1 MTQQTTRSKVLRRVG
16 AAVAATIAITTLAA
30 NTGQAAS
37 KPSAIKRGGTVNV
50 GIFDTFPGWC
60 STQNPANSALMAT
73 RTIYETLF
81 EKTTRGEMVGLL
93 AESGKPDSTLKV
105 WTVKLRK
112 GVSWSNGTPMTA
124 PNVKIGL
131 DIAFAHNLKAWALGT
146 AVAFG
151 ANIAKIEAT
160 DDYTLK
166 FTLDRPQNDLTGTL
180 YASGR
185 FFVRAP
191 EMYANATACTNVPI
205 GTGPFMVESGYSYA
219 NAGTKDKL
227 TVIANPNYWRKDPVT
242 KAKLP
247 YLDKIVFE
255 NIKESSQ
262 RAAAIK
268 AGRVDAAMFS
278 SAGDATFIQDLR
290 KKKATL
296 TEYKSANEYYPSLWL
311 NQGGSG
317 ATAISSPF
325 KHKPC
330 REAVA
335 YGLDRKT
342 YVKTRT
348 RGEARVADS
357 LVGPNS
363 VMYTKKNFITYNKA
377 KAIAKVAECK
387 AANGG
392 SFSFTIPA
400 DTSSVSLNNAK
411 EIQRQMAAVGI
422 EMNIKQDE
430 AAVIIATAFNA
441 GKKNQYQAIPIL
453 LFEGTDVS
461 FNLPFVV
468 TNMFTSTSTSPAK
481 GLKSIIGD
489 ILSLNRHT
497 DTKVDE
503 MFYAGEAQ
511 KSAAAAKKKFAAA
524 TAYVQAETLQTSILH
539 FYYTMFTN
547 KKLAGIGK
555 LQLVKGKT
563 QRIVTNWGIDWT
575 GVYLKG

>member
-1 MTQQTTRSKVLRRVG
+1 MRSKVLRRVG
-16 AAVAATIAITTLAA
+16 AAVAATIAVTTLAA

-60 STQNPANSALMAT
+60 SNNNPANSSLMAT
-73 RTIYETLF
+73 RTVYETLF

-93 AESGKPDSTLKV
+93 AASGKPDSTLKV
-105 WTVKLRK
+105 WTVKLRPGIK
-112 GVSWSNGTPMTA
+112 FHNGTAMTA
-124 PNVKIGL
+124 ANVKTGL
-131 DIAFAHNLKAWALGT
+131 DIAFAHNLGKAAAIGAIGT

-151 ANIAKIEAT
+151 ANIAKIEAP
-160 DDYTLK
+160 DDLTLK
-166 FTLDRPQNDLTGTL
+166 FTLDRPQNDFTGTL

-191 EMYANATACTNVPI
+191 EQFATKSSCTDIPI
-205 GTGPFMVESGYSYA
+205 GTGPFMVEPGYSFA

-262 RAAAIK
+262 RAAAVK

-290 KKKATL
+290 KRKSTL
-296 TEYKSANEYYPSLWL
+296 TEYKSPNEYYPSLWL

-317 ATAISSPF
+317 SSAIQSPF

-342 YVKTRT
+342 YVKVRT
-348 RGEARVADS
+348 RGEARAADS
-357 LVGPNS
+357 LVGPSS

-387 AANGG
+387 ALNGG
-392 SFSFTIPA
+392 TFSFTIPA

-422 EMNIKQDE
+422 EMGIKQEE

-481 GLKSIIGD
+481 ALKGVVGD

-503 MFYAGEAQ
+503 MFYAGEAA

-547 KKLAGIGK
+547 KKLAGVGK

-563 QRIVTNWGIDWT
+563 QRIVTNWGIDWA
-575 GVYLKG
+575 GVQKKG